1 MLKKKEKINLTKQ
14 QKLFAKQMFNY
25 AISLCILNDNRS
37 INELSELIRIQNE
50 RRAPK

>member
-1 MLKKKEKINLTKQ
+1 MKKKKIVLTKE

-25 AISLCILNDNRS
+25 ALSLCILNDNRS

-50 RRAPK
+50 RRVPK